1 MALVLLDRFHKQF
14 HSMNA
19 WLFFHTGQF
28 FRDEIEVDVEAQ
40 LLRMPGRLPVPVE
53 QQDLW
58 KFMEQSLHGD
68 TKCWTSAYHSSQGA
82 GIVAGTYKDY
92 IVDDLLAVG
101 N

>member
-1 MALVLLDRFHKQF
+1 MLWFLSV
-14 HSMNA
+14 
-19 WLFFHTGQF
+19 GQF
-28 FRDEIEVDVEAQ
+28 FSHEVKIDADAR
-40 LLRMPGRLPVPVE
+40 LLRVPGRLPVPVE

-82 GIVAGTYKDY
+82 GIVTGTYKDY
-92 IVDDLLAVG
+92 IVDNLLAVG

>member
-1 MALVLLDRFHKQF
+1 MFCSA
-14 HSMNA
+14 
-19 WLFFHTGQF
+19 GQF
-28 FRDEIEVDVEAQ
+28 FSRGVKIDADAQ
-40 LLRMPGRLPVPVE
+40 LLRVPGRLPVPIE

-82 GIVAGTYKDY
+82 GIVTGTYKDY
-92 IVDDLLAVG
+92 IVDNLLAVG